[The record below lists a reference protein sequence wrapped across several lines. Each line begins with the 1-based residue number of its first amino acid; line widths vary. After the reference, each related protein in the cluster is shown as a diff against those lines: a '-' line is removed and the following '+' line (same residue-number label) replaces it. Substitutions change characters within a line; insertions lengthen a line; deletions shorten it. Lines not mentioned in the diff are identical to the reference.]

1 MSKQCVD
8 IAELTVEERL
18 SLLEQLWESLTA
30 TPEAIP
36 LTEAQRAELDRRL
49 DDLDREGPVGIPW
62 EEVLDRIRR
71 QTR

>member
-1 MSKQCVD
+1 MSKQSVD

-36 LTEAQRAELDRRL
+36 LTQAQRAELDRRL
-49 DDLDREGPVGIPW
+49 DNLDREGPVGIPW